1 MMALIDSAE
10 QRRVA
15 LALATAIVLHALAL
29 LLWHTAAG
37 RAAVPLPFRFAA
49 HLRAVP
55 APSAPPASVGPGKPA
70 SPPPRRIV
78 GTTAQVR
85 NIRSETRSP
94 AILPATTVAPA
105 TPSPATPGP
114 ASPAA
119 SEPSGQT
126 LASRAKDMAAA
137 LDKENERP
145 RETSAETRKPLE
157 QAIARL
163 FKSGTGTGK
172 VEQLQNGTIR
182 LTHADGSQTCY
193 LLPPAYL
200 GMLSALQIPIAPMN
214 CP

>member
-1 MMALIDSAE
+1 MTALIDNAP

-15 LALATAIVLHALAL
+15 LALAMAIMLHGLAL

-37 RAAVPLPFRFAA
+37 RIAVPLPFRFAA
-49 HLRAVP
+49 HLRPAP
-55 APSAPPASVGPGKPA
+55 APSAVPASLSPRKPA
-70 SPPPRRIV
+70 SPPQQRASSPITQTRV
-78 GTTAQVR
+78 VR
-85 NIRSETRSP
+85 GEARSP
-94 AILPATTVAPA
+94 VSSPATTEAP
-105 TPSPATPGP
+105 PAASKPGT
-114 ASPAA
+114 ASPAG

-126 LASRAKDMAAA
+126 LVTRAKDIAIA

-145 RETSAETRKPLE
+145 HEAKAEARKPLE

-163 FKSGTGTGK
+163 FKSGSGTSK

-200 GMLSALQIPIAPMN
+200 GMLSALPIPIAPMN